1 MNTEDRDLFVKELN
15 KVDLKV
21 PVSEACEDIDSAVAA
36 ARRIGYPV
44 MIRSAYALG
53 GQGSGVCQRYR

>member
-21 PVSEACEDIDSAVAA
+21 PVSEACATT
-36 ARRIGYPV
+36 RRI
-44 MIRSAYALG
+44 STD
-53 GQGSGVCQRYR
+53 